1 MKLMTLKPKKIVR
14 PVLTP
19 FPEETMDFARTV
31 AQEYREMED
40 GHHAQLRGFLGRA
53 YSVYLQFQHD
63 NEAYEKLR
71 NEKLFW
77 KISRQKPPKDLKT
90 SKWVLLY
97 VMRAE
102 KPNAR
107 TRASTCAKILNG
119 FARKKVRADQVPGRI
134 KALGG
139 VEAAYDH
146 FLAEERGLRTTNDAA
161 AGLPSRHRPLAPRK
175 AGLLAARGGND
186 DKIQGEVETESLSES
201 SRGAAID
208 GRRHMPP
215 FDPERH
221 LIVELEP
228 DELEAI
234 LTAGTAQG
242 GHVKLRIEITVQ
254 RRDANGFVHVV
265 GELEP
270 TDLPPDFLSME
281 HEEPLS
287 QFDGELE

>member
-1 MKLMTLKPKKIVR
+1 MTLMRLKPKKIVR
-14 PVLTP
+14 PVITP
-19 FPEETMDFARTV
+19 FPEETMEFARTV

-40 GHHAQLRGFLGRA
+40 GHHERLRGFLGRA
-53 YSVYLQFQHD
+53 YSAYLQFQED
-63 NEAYEKLR
+63 NEAYEKLKD
-71 NEKLFW
+71 EKRFW

-97 VMRAE
+97 VMRA
-102 KPNAR
+102 KTPNAR
-107 TRASTCAKILNG
+107 TRASTYAKILDG
-119 FARKKVRADQVPGRI
+119 LASKKVRADRVPERI

-146 FLAEERGLRTTNDAA
+146 FLAEARGLRTTNDAA

-175 AGLLAARGGND
+175 AATRAARGGND
-186 DKIQGEVETESLSES
+186 DKIQGYVETESPSGN

-208 GRRHMPP
+208 GRRHIPP

-221 LIVELEP
+221 LIVELDP
-228 DELEAI
+228 DEREAI
-234 LTAGTAQG
+234 LSAGTARG
-242 GHVKLRIEITVQ
+242 GRVTFQLNITVH
-254 RRDANGFVHVV
+254 RDAKGFVHVV

-270 TDLPPDFLSME
+270 TDLPPDFSSVE

-287 QFDGELE
+287 QFDEELE